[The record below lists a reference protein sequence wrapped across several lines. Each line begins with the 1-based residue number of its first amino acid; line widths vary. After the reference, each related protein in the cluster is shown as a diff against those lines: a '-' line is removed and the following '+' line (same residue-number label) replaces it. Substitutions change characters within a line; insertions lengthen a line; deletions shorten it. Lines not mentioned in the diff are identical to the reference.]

1 MLVNSAQIR
10 ADTHKIHAFLSELM
24 SETVVN
30 PSPAPKEHP
39 LANILINVLLPILAL
54 SYLGKDGSKPW
65 HLGPHIGMAI
75 AVCLP
80 LAYGIRDLVR
90 TRKLNPFS
98 VLGLGSV
105 LLTGGITIA
114 VWNEDGTI
122 HPKAALLFAIKEAAI
137 PVMLGLSFLV
147 SLKMRTPLVKVFLIN
162 PDIFDLPRIDKAIIE
177 RSKQGEFK
185 RLIWRSTL
193 AMAGAFAVSAILN
206 FFLAMYFLG
215 AVDVVASDARELYN
229 DAVARLT
236 GWSFVVIGVPVLL
249 IMIATLFY
257 AVKTLERITGLDRDD
272 ILLAGR

>member
-1 MLVNSAQIR
+1 MPES
-10 ADTHKIHAFLSELM
+10 
-24 SETVVN
+24 VVT
-30 PSPAPKEHP
+30 PPPAPKEHP

-54 SYLGKDGSKPW
+54 SYLGKDDDEKFW
-65 HLGPHIGMAI
+65 HLGPHIAMAI

-147 SLKMRTPLVKVFLIN
+147 SLKMRTPLVKIFLIN
-162 PDIFDLPRIDKAIIE
+162 PDIFDLPRIDKAVTE

-193 AMAGAFAVSAILN
+193 AMAGAFAVSATLN

-215 AVDVVASDARELYN
+215 AVDVVAPDARELYN

-236 GWSFVVIGVPVLL
+236 GWSFVVIGVPVLI

-257 AVKTLERITGLDRDD
+257 AIKTLEKITGLTRDD